1 MLKRK
6 HLNAGGLYKMI
17 KSSFKKGKGF
27 AYREKTG
34 GISIVD
40 SMLSGLAIFS
50 LKYSSLLKFDTD
62 NKDAIISCNVRNLYN
77 IKKIPSDTYMREE
90 LDEINPE
97 GFKHTFRDLFR
108 VCQRGKVLKRF
119 EWLDRHY
126 ILSVDG
132 TGYFSSNKIHCASC
146 CEKRHQN
153 GSIGYYHQMLAAVMV
168 HPKEKV
174 VLPFAP
180 EPIMKEDGDNKNDC
194 ERNAAKRLLQRLRRE
209 HPHLKCIVAEDALAP
224 NIPHIKMLKDNK
236 FRFIIGV
243 KPVGNKWI
251 FDWVERHDEVSTY
264 EYMDIPEGKKVTLRY
279 LNTIPLNKSSENI
292 LVNYIECREIDKK
305 GKESFFTWVT
315 DIHVN
320 DKNVKMLMKAGRSR
334 WKIENETFNT
344 LKNQGYQFEHNFGHG
359 RKNLST
365 VFSNLMMLAFFVDQI
380 LQTNSKLFNGYS

>member
-1 MLKRK
+1 M
-6 HLNAGGLYKMI
+6 
-17 KSSFKKGKGF
+17 
-27 AYREKTG
+27 
-34 GISIVD
+34 
-40 SMLSGLAIFS
+40 
-50 LKYSSLLKFDTD
+50 
-62 NKDAIISCNVRNLYN
+62 
-77 IKKIPSDTYMREE
+77 
-90 LDEINPE
+90 
-97 GFKHTFRDLFR
+97 
-108 VCQRGKVLKRF
+108 LKRF

-292 LVNYIECREIDKK
+292 LSNSRKALLFCIWYCRYGEVVVAIK
-305 GKESFFTWVT
+305 
-315 DIHVN
+315 
-320 DKNVKMLMKAGRSR
+320 
-334 WKIENETFNT
+334 
-344 LKNQGYQFEHNFGHG
+344 
-359 RKNLST
+359 LS
-365 VFSNLMMLAFFVDQI
+365 
-380 LQTNSKLFNGYS
+380 